1 MSYTQP
7 KYINE
12 SNADLLQNMQSKIDQ
27 AVDTSKRTI
36 AAEKYRNDVFN
47 NQRIVKAGNAS
58 SNVIK
63 KISDQDYGDQFTT
76 SKVDSFFDTY
86 ETTDGRTI
94 TFAERAKE
102 LTMEMNQKPRPENY
116 GELKAELDYINSSP
130 ESVKTALT
138 NLSSQLDI
146 EGREVD
152 LTGDSNPL
160 LAAYVLMGKPN
171 FKPGESGF
179 DYKIRRKG
187 K

>member
-12 SNADLLQNMQSKIDQ
+12 SNADLLQNMQSKIDK

-47 NQRIVKAGNAS
+47 NQRIVAAGNAS
-58 SNVIK
+58 ANVIK
-63 KISDQDYGDQFTT
+63 GISDQDYGDEFTT

-102 LTMEMNQKPRPENY
+102 LTI
-116 GELKAELDYINSSP
+116 L
-130 ESVKTALT
+130 
-138 NLSSQLDI
+138 
-146 EGREVD
+146 
-152 LTGDSNPL
+152 
-160 LAAYVLMGKPN
+160 
-171 FKPGESGF
+171 
-179 DYKIRRKG
+179 
-187 K
+187 